1 MLWLK
6 SLPFA
11 GAALADEIERSARQF
26 FASVYAL
33 HKIKRRALRPHETAF
48 WARLKRVRRAQR
60 RAKRDREDL
69 FHIILCPQQRPPPIC
84 CAEIVRMA
92 M

>member
-1 MLWLK
+1 VLWRK

-11 GAALADEIERSARQF
+11 GPALADEIERSARQF
-26 FASVYAL
+26 FASVYSL
-33 HKIKRRALRPHETAF
+33 RNINRRALRPHEAAF
-48 WARLKRVRRAQR
+48 WTRLKRVRRAQR

-69 FHIILCPQQRPPPIC
+69 YHVILCLQQCLPASC
-84 CAEIVRMA
+84 CATIVRMA